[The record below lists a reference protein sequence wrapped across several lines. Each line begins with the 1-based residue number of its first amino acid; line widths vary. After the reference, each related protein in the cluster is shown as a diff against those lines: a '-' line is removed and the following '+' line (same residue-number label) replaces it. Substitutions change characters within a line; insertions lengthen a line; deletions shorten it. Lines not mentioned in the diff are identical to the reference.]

1 MYSLNKIKQTIAE
14 EVNRIVGADIVLA
27 ENLVYPPNAE
37 MGDLSLPCFVLAKQ
51 LGKNPAQVA
60 EFLVGQ
66 IKSKGAIAGVSALG
80 PYFNIKLVK
89 NVLASSVIHEINEQ
103 KEKYG
108 INESGERQKLL
119 IEFSNVNTHKE
130 YHAGH
135 LRNLCYGDAV
145 TRIMS
150 ANDYQA
156 IPVSY
161 VNDFG
166 IHVAKTLWAL
176 IAYYLDDKLGADI
189 DEDLKKVPDNGN
201 RGAFLGGVYVKA
213 SQELKE
219 NKIAKS
225 LVEIIM
231 KKIESRSGQEYALWQ
246 KTREWSI
253 AQFAKIYEE
262 LGVNFIKTYYESEFI
277 DRGRELVF
285 ELLDKGILRKSEGAV
300 IADLEEY
307 GLGVLVVLRTDGTAT
322 YPVADIPLAMAKFK
336 EYEPDAS
343 IYIVDIRQALYFKQ
357 LFQIM
362 KLMDYKKPMIHLGY
376 DVVKL
381 PTGMMSS
388 RSGNVITYED
398 LKEKLISKASA
409 ETVARHPEWAKEK
422 IDSVV
427 NALVKGTIKFE
438 MLKIGQDQP
447 ITFDM
452 EKALS
457 FSGFT
462 AAYLQYTFAR
472 MQSIIR
478 KDYELSKKLE
488 VRSEKDF
495 NLSNLTE
502 EKEHKL
508 VLKLAKYPEAV
519 KQGGKNFDPSEIA
532 RYLFELAQELND
544 YYHSVPILKVEAD
557 VCLARLQLIVSAC
570 QIISNGLGLLGIETI
585 DEM

>member
-1 MYSLNKIKQTIAE
+1 MSSLNKIKKTIVQE
-14 EVNRIVGADIVLA
+14 INGIIGADIV
-27 ENLVYPPNAE
+27 EEGNLVYPPNAE
-37 MGDLSLPCFVLAKQ
+37 MGDLSLPCFVLAKH
-51 LGKNPAQVA
+51 LGKNPAEVA
-60 EFLVGQ
+60 EFLVAK
-66 IKSKGAIAGVSALG
+66 IKSEGFIKGVSALG
-80 PYFNIKLVK
+80 PYFNLKLNKVS
-89 NVLASSVIHEINEQ
+89 LANSVISEINE
-103 KEKYG
+103 EKTQYG
-108 INESGERQKLL
+108 KNNSGEKQKIV

-135 LRNLCYGDAV
+135 LRNLCYGDAI
-145 TRIMS
+145 TRVM
-150 ANDYQA
+150 A
-156 IPVSY
+156 INGYESMPVSY

-176 IAYYLDDKLGADI
+176 IAYYLDDKLSANI
-189 DEDLKKVPDNGN
+189 DEDLKKIPEKENK
-201 RGAFLGGVYVKA
+201 GAFLGEVYVRA

-225 LVEIIM
+225 LVEVIM
-231 KKIESRSGQEYALWQ
+231 KKIESRNGPEYELWQ

-253 AQFAKIYEE
+253 EQFAKIYQE

-277 DRGRELVF
+277 DKGRELAL
-285 ELLDKGILRKSEGAV
+285 ELLEKGILRKSEGAV

-336 EYEPDAS
+336 ELDPDAS
-343 IYIVDIRQALYFKQ
+343 IYVVDIRQALYFKQ
-357 LFQIM
+357 LFQIL

-398 LKEKLISKASA
+398 LKEKLFKKARA
-409 ETVARHPEWAKEK
+409 ETIARHPEWPEEK
-422 IDSVV
+422 IESIVG
-427 NALVKGTIKFE
+427 ALVKGTIKFE
-438 MLKIGQDQP
+438 MLKVSQEQP

-457 FSGFT
+457 FNGFT
-462 AAYLQYTFAR
+462 VAYLQYTFAR

-478 KDYELSKKLE
+478 KDLNSAKLKVE
-488 VRSEKDF
+488 SEKIIDL
-495 NLSNLTE
+495 NKLTE
-502 EKEHKL
+502 DKEHGL
-508 VLKLAKYPEAV
+508 ILKLAKYPEAV
-519 KQGGKNFDPSEIA
+519 KLAGKNFDPSEIA

-544 YYHSVPILKVEAD
+544 YYHAVPILKADAD
-557 VCLARLQLIVSAC
+557 VCAARLALIVSAC
-570 QIISNGLGLLGIETI
+570 QIITNGLGLLGIEVVE
-585 DEM
+585 EM